1 MPNTARLPPTPFL
14 PLSRVPRYPVSA
26 GEEQGRGWLNDVRG
40 FAFLVLLCLTLYTPG
55 LTSIPP
61 VDRDKARFAQAT
73 TADAGIRRFHPNP
86 LSARSAQQK
95 AYRYSLAAGVPKIPG
110 VARAPSSR
118 NIPSE
123 RLDCSTGGGRVTLAI
138 YGLEGR

>member
-40 FAFLVLLCLTLYTPG
+40 FVFPVLLCLTLYTPG

-73 TADAGIRRFHPNP
+73 PADAGIRRFQPNP
-86 LSARSAQQK
+86 FSTKRATKSLSVFIGCRRSKDPWSREGSILSQ
-95 AYRYSLAAGVPKIPG
+95 YSV
-110 VARAPSSR
+110 
-118 NIPSE
+118 
-123 RLDCSTGGGRVTLAI
+123 
-138 YGLEGR
+138 

>member
-14 PLSRVPRYPVSA
+14 PLSQVPRYPVSA

-95 AYRYSLAAGVPKIPG
+95 SLSVFIGCRRSKDPWSREGSILSQYSV
-110 VARAPSSR
+110 
-118 NIPSE
+118 
-123 RLDCSTGGGRVTLAI
+123 
-138 YGLEGR
+138 